1 MNRILNMRTA
11 AAIFLLGCC
20 SLLAA
25 AQDPAEAPVAPAA
38 PTAPVAPTASTA
50 PAEEPPAD
58 GSGKTSF
65 RLKIDADAGEDGGPH
80 GFEISVD
87 GDEDH
92 ATVVAEVIGRIE
104 TALEGLP
111 EEVRSSEEGDVA
123 ELRAALDDLRAMKD
137 SREIHREIRVHEE
150 DDPIEQIVPIVALLV
165 IFGGP
170 ILIVAIVS
178 RNNRRKREMVHQTI
192 DHIIAQG
199 KDVPVELLDALDKGS
214 NGKSG
219 LARGTVNIA
228 LGLGIGGMFLANA
241 GVGAASIGLI
251 PLAIGLAQLLV
262 WKLEGPRKQND

>member
-1 MNRILNMRTA
+1 MNRIMNMRTA

-25 AQDPAEAPVAPAA
+25 AQDSAETPPAPAA
-38 PTAPVAPTASTA
+38 AAA
-50 PAEEPPAD
+50 PAEVPPAD
-58 GSGKTSF
+58 DSGKKSF
-65 RLKIDADAGEDGGPH
+65 RLKIDADAGENGGPH
-80 GFEISVD
+80 GIEISLG

-92 ATVVAEVIGRIE
+92 TAVVSKVIGRIE

-111 EEVRSSEEGDVA
+111 DEVRSSEQGDIA

-137 SREIHREIRVHEE
+137 APEIRREVRVHQE
-150 DDPIEQIVPIVALLV
+150 DSAIEQIVPIVALLV
-165 IFGGP
+165 IFGVP
-170 ILIVAIVS
+170 VLIVALVS

-192 DHIIAQG
+192 DRIIEQG

-219 LARGTVNIA
+219 LARGTVNVA

-262 WKLEGPRKQND
+262 WKLEAPRKNAA

>member
-1 MNRILNMRTA
+1 MNTILNMRTVVA
-11 AAIFLLGCC
+11 LFLFGCY

-25 AQDPAEAPVAPAA
+25 AQDPPEAPAA
-38 PTAPVAPTASTA
+38 PTAAVA
-50 PAEEPPAD
+50 PAEAPPAD
-58 GSGKTSF
+58 GSGKKSF

-80 GFEISVD
+80 GIEISLD
-87 GDEDH
+87 GDENPS
-92 ATVVAEVIGRIE
+92 TVVSKVIGRIE

-111 EEVRSSEEGDVA
+111 EEVRSSEQGDIA

-137 SREIHREIRVHEE
+137 APEIRREVRVHKEE
-150 DDPIEQIVPIVALLV
+150 GFLEQLAPVVALLV

-170 ILIVAIVS
+170 VFIVAIVS

-192 DHIIAQG
+192 DRIIEQG

-228 LGLGIGGMFLANA
+228 IGLGIGGMFLANA

-262 WKLEGPRKQND
+262 WKLEAPRKNAA

>member
-1 MNRILNMRTA
+1 MNVILNVRTV

-25 AQDPAEAPVAPAA
+25 AQDPPEATAPAA
-38 PTAPVAPTASTA
+38 TATQEV
-50 PAEEPPAD
+50 PPAD
-58 GSGKTSF
+58 AAGKKSF
-65 RLKIDADAGEDGGPH
+65 RLKIDADGGESSAPKGIQ
-80 GFEISVD
+80 ISLGD
-87 GDEDH
+87 DEDH
-92 ATVVAEVIGRIE
+92 AAVVTTVIGRLE

-111 EEVRSSEEGDVA
+111 DEVRNSEQGDIA
-123 ELRAALDDLRAMKD
+123 ELRAAMEDLRAMKD
-137 SREIHREIRVHEE
+137 SPEVHREIRVHEE
-150 DDPIEQIVPIVALLV
+150 DDSFLEQLVPVVALLV

-170 ILIVAIVS
+170 VLIVAIVS

-192 DHIIAQG
+192 DRIIAQG

-219 LARGTVNIA
+219 LARGTVNVA

-262 WKLEGPRKQND
+262 WKLEAPRKQQAG

>member
-1 MNRILNMRTA
+1 MNVILNVRTV

-25 AQDPAEAPVAPAA
+25 AQDPPEASAPAA
-38 PTAPVAPTASTA
+38 STA
-50 PAEEPPAD
+50 TQEVPPAD
-58 GSGKTSF
+58 AAGKKSF
-65 RLKIDADAGEDGGPH
+65 RLKIDADGGESSAPKGIQ
-80 GFEISVD
+80 ISLGD
-87 GDEDH
+87 DEDH
-92 ATVVAEVIGRIE
+92 AAVVTTVIGRLE

-111 EEVRSSEEGDVA
+111 DEVRNSEQGDIA
-123 ELRAALDDLRAMKD
+123 ELRAAMEDLRAMKD
-137 SREIHREIRVHEE
+137 SPEVHREIRVHEE
-150 DDPIEQIVPIVALLV
+150 DDSFLEQLVPVVALLV

-170 ILIVAIVS
+170 VLIVAIVS

-192 DHIIAQG
+192 DRIIAQG

-219 LARGTVNIA
+219 LARGTVNVA

-262 WKLEGPRKQND
+262 WKLEAPRKQQAG